1 MEDSYEKRKTLQ
13 ELTIKDNFLFGAVMV
28 NEENCKEFLEMVLEI
43 EIDQVKV
50 SKEKSV
56 VYHPE
61 YKGVRLDVYARD
73 TEHTH
78 YNIEMQA
85 EKKPALGK
93 RSRYYQSQMDME
105 LLMSGEDYTELPN
118 TYVIFLCD
126 FDPFGAG
133 KYRYTFQS
141 VCQETEEASLE
152 DGRRILFLNTRG
164 KNYAEV
170 PEKLV
175 TFLRFVR
182 AGLKESQQD
191 FGDPYVQKLQ
201 EFILYVKQSREMEER
216 FMVLEEMLRDERS
229 RGRVEGKTEAKAEY
243 VLKVLSSYG
252 KVPASLNERIIKETN
267 SKILDSWFQMAL
279 KSSSIEEF
287 EEKIEE

>member
-1 MEDSYEKRKTLQ
+1 M
-13 ELTIKDNFLFGAVMV
+13 
-28 NEENCKEFLEMVLEI
+28 
-43 EIDQVKV
+43 
-50 SKEKSV
+50 
-56 VYHPE
+56 
-61 YKGVRLDVYARD
+61 
-73 TEHTH
+73 
-78 YNIEMQA
+78 
-85 EKKPALGK
+85 
-93 RSRYYQSQMDME
+93 
-105 LLMSGEDYTELPN
+105 
-118 TYVIFLCD
+118 
-126 FDPFGAG
+126 
-133 KYRYTFQS
+133 
-141 VCQETEEASLE
+141 
-152 DGRRILFLNTRG
+152 LNTRG

-243 VLKVLSSYG
+243 VLEVLSSYG